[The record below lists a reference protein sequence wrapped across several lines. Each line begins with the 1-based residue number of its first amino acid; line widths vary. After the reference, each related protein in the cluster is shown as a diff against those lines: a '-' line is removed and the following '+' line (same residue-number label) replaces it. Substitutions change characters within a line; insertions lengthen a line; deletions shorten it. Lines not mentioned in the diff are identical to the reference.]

1 MPKSDRS
8 RPLGEIT
15 FVCAHC
21 LHDDGENKKRSFTF
35 KAAPARVE
43 EDPEQPHHPW
53 RYIGAC
59 PNCKAQCAQAPFER
73 ALFKAWAN
81 ATGPV
86 TPEGKA
92 AVAENIKGH
101 PTPEE
106 AKRTRFNAMQHGLN
120 ARVATYFPAKP
131 DGYAFCSSCE
141 VNRGWCAAQPA
152 CVKRTEHF
160 MLHHAAF
167 DQRDPRHLMPIYAD
181 THAALYSVLQ
191 MILQQVIADGVK
203 ITAPAWFNDKDGGFH
218 LCEYD
223 AGDGTMKKIMDIS
236 AHPLL
241 KPLGELIKSANLS
254 LGDMGMTMKA
264 AESEDEDLGQLT
276 GKDLPKEGLTEF
288 QNRVLGVME
297 GLGGKMDRAKQ
308 QTDQDPVLLEYN
320 QQTGLHEPARP
331 KPETP
336 P

>member
-21 LHDDGENKKRSFTF
+21 LLDESENKKRSFTF

-43 EDPEQPHHPW
+43 DDPDQPHHPW
-53 RYIGAC
+53 RYVGAC
-59 PNCKAQCAQAPFER
+59 PNCKAQCEQAPFER
-73 ALFKAWAN
+73 ALFKAWAS
-81 ATGPV
+81 ATGP
-86 TPEGKA
+86 TSADGKA
-92 AVAENIKGH
+92 AAAGNLKGH

-106 AKRTRFNAMQHGLN
+106 ARRTRFNAMQHGLN

-131 DGYAFCSSCE
+131 DGYAFCSSCN
-141 VNRGWCAAQPA
+141 VNRAWCAAQPA

-167 DQRDPRHLMPIYAD
+167 EQRDPRHLMPIYAD
-181 THAALYSVLQ
+181 SHAALYSVLQ

-203 ITAPAWFNDKDGGFH
+203 ITAPCWYSDKDGGFH
-218 LCEYD
+218 LAQVVNAET
-223 AGDGTMKKIMDIS
+223 GEIKPIVEIS

-241 KPLGELIKSANLS
+241 KPLAELIKSANLS
-254 LGDMGMTMKA
+254 LGDMGMTVKA
-264 AESEDEDLGQLT
+264 AEAQDDDMGQLAGT
-276 GKDLPKEGLTEF
+276 QQPKEGLTDF

-297 GLGGKMDRAKQ
+297 GLAGKMDLARQ
-308 QTDQDPVLLEYN
+308 QTDLDPVLLEYN
-320 QQTGLHEPARP
+320 QQTGIHEPPPAA
-331 KPETP
+331 KP
-336 P
+336 